1 MRDIGLQIAFTSH
14 PNAGIINSMNA
25 LKEIRQMPFREKL
38 LMMEAIW
45 DDISRE
51 EENLE
56 VPQWHKDVLDE
67 RERLV
72 TEGKAQFLEWE
83 DAKRQIREASQ

>member
-1 MRDIGLQIAFTSH
+1 MIALEQIH
-14 PNAGIINSMNA
+14 
-25 LKEIRQMPFREKL
+25 QMSFREKL

-51 EENLE
+51 EQNLE
-56 VPQWHKDVLDE
+56 VPHWHKDILDE

-72 TEGKAQFLEWE
+72 AEGKAEFLEWE
-83 DAKRQIREASQ
+83 DAKRQIREATE